1 MTTDST
7 DMVVAP
13 RAGAIIPR
21 TLDDVARMAKMAHAS
36 GLVKVASPEA
46 AGVILLT
53 GAELGLSPMQAL
65 RGIYVVDGK
74 PTLSA
79 DLMVA
84 IVKRADVC
92 QWWRTAE
99 STPET
104 CTIETQRRGDPA
116 PSRRTWTIADAQRA
130 GLTGRQPWRQYPAT
144 MLRHRCAADL
154 AREVYPDVVLG
165 LYDPEELDSGERVE
179 QEAHG
184 PVETPRVVIEPDP
197 APPVDPERYAIEQ
210 ETPAELHVALEDF
223 YARVAEIEL
232 PGEAVP
238 VWMKHRSE
246 VGKLKEADR
255 EAAWKAICKRTEE
268 VGKMKNA
275 RVWLK
280 KAVAEEDARRS
291 VAPVAQS

>member
-21 TLDDVARMAKMAHAS
+21 TLDEVARMAKMAHAS

-165 LYDPEELDSGERVE
+165 LYDPEELGADVLVE
-179 QEAHG
+179 QETAA
-184 PVETPRVVIEPDP
+184 PVAPPRVVIEPDP
-197 APPVDPERYAIEQ
+197 APPVDPEREAIEQ
-210 ETPAELHVALEDF
+210 EAPADVPAVLEDF

-238 VWMKHRSE
+238 VWMKHRAEIAALS
-246 VGKLKEADR
+246 VPDR
-255 EAAWKAICKRTEE
+255 EAAWSAVCKRTEE

-275 RVWLK
+275 KAWLK
-280 KAVAEEDARRS
+280 KAVAEEDARRA

>member
-1 MTTDST
+1 MTMDSA

-165 LYDPEELDSGERVE
+165 LYDPEELDAGERVE
-179 QEAHG
+179 QEAPA
-184 PVETPRVVIEPDP
+184 PVAPPRVVIEPDP
-197 APPVDPERYAIEQ
+197 APPVDPEREAIEQ
-210 ETPAELHVALEDF
+210 ETPAEVPAALEDF

-238 VWMKHRSE
+238 VWMKYR
-246 VGKLKEADR
+246 GDL
-255 EAAWKAICKRTEE
+255 AALPAPHGAHAWAAICKRTEE
-268 VGKMKNA
+268 VGKMKKA
-275 RVWLK
+275 HVWLA
-280 KAVAEEDARRS
+280 KAVKEEDGRRG
-291 VAPVAQS
+291 VTQVAQS